1 MQRRNILLTTVA
13 SASVVCAM
21 ALAQG
26 VPSPY
31 VNIDRYRHGNLAAAQ
46 DNIVQ
51 AFNYIGYAQRA
62 NDGQLGGHA
71 ARAKQLLSEANEE
84 LRLAADVSNEH
95 QDQQPMQ
102 DQQPPQ

>member
-1 MQRRNILLTTVA
+1 MKRRNMIVTTFA
-13 SASVVCAM
+13 SAAVLCAM

-26 VPSPY
+26 VPQPY

-51 AFNYIGYAQRA
+51 AFNYVSYAQRA

-71 ARAKQLLSEANEE
+71 ARAKELLSEANEE
-84 LRLAADVSNEH
+84 LRLAADVANEH
-95 QDQQPMQ
+95 QDQQP
-102 DQQPPQ
+102 PQ

>member
-1 MQRRNILLTTVA
+1 MKGRNLTVTVA
-13 SASVVCAM
+13 SALVLCAM

-26 VPSPY
+26 VPAPY

-51 AFNYIGYAQRA
+51 AFAYIGYAQRA
-62 NDGQLGGHA
+62 NDGGLGGHA
-71 ARAKQLLSEANEE
+71 QRAKELLSQANEE

-95 QDQQPMQ
+95 QDQQQM
-102 DQQPPQ
+102 QPPQ